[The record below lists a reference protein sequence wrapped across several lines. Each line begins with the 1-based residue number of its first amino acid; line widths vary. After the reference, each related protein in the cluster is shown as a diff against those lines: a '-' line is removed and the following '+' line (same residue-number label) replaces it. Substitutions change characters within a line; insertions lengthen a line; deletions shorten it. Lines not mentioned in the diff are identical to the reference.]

1 MNAVVFS
8 VVIMMILSLS
18 RISVVFSLIIGAFAG
33 AYFFTDLSL
42 MNILDAFNNGLG
54 GGAKIALSYA
64 TLGAF
69 AVAISRSGLPDLLA
83 TKLLGLLNKEN
94 ASQKTVSVVK
104 YTLLGSLTLAAL
116 SSQNL
121 IPVHIAF
128 IPILIPPLL
137 GLMNKL
143 KLDRRAVASVL
154 TFGLIT
160 PYMLFPTGF
169 GGIYLID
176 ILMGNLKNN
185 GLDIE
190 GLSAFKSM
198 LLPACGMLLGVLIAV
213 FYTYRKPRE
222 YKDTKIEVS
231 ETSKVEF
238 SMFKTLM
245 ALVAIVAT
253 LVVQLQTD
261 SMILGALLGFAVF
274 VFTGVVKVKESDDLF
289 TQGMR
294 MMAQIGFIMIT
305 AQGFAEVMKAT
316 GHIDS
321 LVAGS
326 MAFIG
331 DSKLLAAFLMLLVG
345 LLITIGIGSSFST
358 VPIIAALYVP
368 LAMQMGFSP
377 AAIVALVGTAGA
389 LGDAG
394 SPASDSTLGPTSG
407 LNLDGQHHHIKDS
420 VIPTFIHYNI
430 PLLIF
435 GCIAAVVL

>member
-305 AQGFAEVMKAT
+305 AQGFAEVMKST

>member
-42 MNILDAFNNGLG
+42 MSILDAFNNGLG

-222 YKDTKIEVS
+222 YKDTKIEVN

>member
-222 YKDTKIEVS
+222 YKDTKIEVN

>member
-33 AYFFTDLSL
+33 AYFFTDMSL